1 MKKTLITGAK
11 LVKNGKI
18 TAGRSMLIGGGKII
32 ASDYRGDLPEDT
44 EIYDA
49 KGAYLLPS
57 FIEIHAHGGGNCD
70 FIDNTKEAFDTIM
83 QTHLSHGVTMLCP
96 TLVACDWE
104 KAIAFLRLC
113 DEYGKHSP
121 MFGGVHLEGPF
132 LSPAM
137 CGAQNLSCIVP
148 PAPEKIAQLDEFVT
162 LLARITAA
170 PEIEGA
176 ELLARHM
183 TARGVKLSVGHS
195 SADAPTMA
203 KAAEWGFSE
212 VTHLFCSTS
221 RRAKFGSYVIGG
233 IEECALIDN
242 RFTVELIG
250 DGHHISRESFLLTEK
265 CKGKDGVV
273 LVSDAMRAAGYNGS
287 DNVSEAENDLLADSY
302 LGEKKPENRVII
314 ESGVAKLPDRSSFA
328 GSIAVGDTMVQ
339 ALVGRYG
346 LPLPTISHMM
356 SAVPA
361 KLLGLAKRGKL
372 SRGYTADLTLLDEN
386 YRTTAVFMGGE
397 KVYEA
402 HA

>member
-11 LVKNGKI
+11 LVHNGKI
-18 TAGRSMLIGGGKII
+18 TAGRSVLIGGGKII
-32 ASDYRGDLPEDT
+32 AADYRGEVPEDT

-49 KGAYLLPS
+49 KGAYLLPA

-70 FIDNTKEAFDTIM
+70 FIDNTREAFDTIM
-83 QTHLSHGVTMLCP
+83 QTHRSHGVTTLCP
-96 TLVACDWE
+96 TLVACDWD
-104 KAIAFLRLC
+104 KALAFLRLC
-113 DEYGKHSP
+113 DDYGKHSP

-148 PAPEKIAQLDEFVT
+148 PTPDKIAQLDEFAP
-162 LLARITAA
+162 LISRITAA

-176 ELLARHM
+176 AQLARHM
-183 TARGVKLSVGHS
+183 TAKGVKLSIGHS
-195 SADAPTMA
+195 NADAPTMRQ
-203 KAAEWGFSE
+203 AADWGFSE

-233 IEECALIDN
+233 IEELALIDD

-273 LVSDAMRAAGYNGS
+273 LVSDAMRAAGCGES
-287 DNVSEAENDLLADSY
+287 DGESY
-302 LGEKKPENRVII
+302 LGEIKPENRVII
-314 ESGVAKLPDRSSFA
+314 ENGVAKLPDRTSFA

-361 KLLGLAKRGKL
+361 KLLGLAKRGKIA
-372 SRGYTADLTLLDEN
+372 RGYDAELTLLDEN
-386 YRTTAVFMGGE
+386 YRTTAVFSRGE

-402 HA
+402 KA